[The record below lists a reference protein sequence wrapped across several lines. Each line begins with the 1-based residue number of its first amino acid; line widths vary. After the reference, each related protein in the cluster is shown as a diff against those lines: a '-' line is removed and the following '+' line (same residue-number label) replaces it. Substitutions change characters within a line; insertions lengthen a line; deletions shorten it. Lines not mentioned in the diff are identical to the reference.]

1 MTYNNIINLDIL
13 INEIKLIY
21 FKKNNQKKEID
32 LKKNRFKYSYSDLNI
47 TIIEIFEDEEN
58 INNFIVI
65 DDYII

>member
-13 INEIKLIY
+13 INESKLIY